1 YYNLSIWY
9 KLTEKTKYG
18 AYLSIFGAVITL
30 SLNLTLIPGIH
41 LNFGSYYIPIL
52 GDVQLLLNIPEL
64 GFVGCAWATLI
75 CYFSMTVASYYIG
88 KKHFPIPYQVK
99 RIGLYLFN
107 MLGIY
112 FFIYFVPE
120 NILFNSLLLL
130 GFIIFVYLLEKP
142 KTIQKS

>member
-1 YYNLSIWY
+1 
-9 KLTEKTKYG
+9 
-18 AYLSIFGAVITL
+18 
-30 SLNLTLIPGIH
+30 
-41 LNFGSYYIPIL
+41 
-52 GDVQLLLNIPEL
+52 
-64 GFVGCAWATLI
+64 
-75 CYFSMTVASYYIG
+75 MTVASYYIG